1 MQLFRKI
8 LIVIVA
14 TKDYLVHLELPDYQD
29 WLGHLVGLLYYLYHI
44 WLIQSC
50 FFVVFIYNIIF
61 ISPTIWYAAFLAFLC
76 LIILIV
82 FK

>member
-29 WLGHLVGLLYYLYHI
+29 WLGHLG
-44 WLIQSC
+44 
-50 FFVVFIYNIIF
+50 
-61 ISPTIWYAAFLAFLC
+61 PTVMLVSLA
-76 LIILIV
+76 
-82 FK
+82 